1 MANDPQLDPE
11 LQRQFDAI
19 AAGTKP
25 GGGGV
30 GGLINS
36 YTSKSP
42 YALQFKAAGAKY
54 HIDPR
59 VLEAIVQN
67 ESANPNNPYGDPNA
81 QGPIIGQGPDK
92 GRKALG
98 LMQLAPS
105 TIARLGVTDP
115 FNVDQN
121 IDAAAHDLRDKLNV
135 TDVDDYTKALNGYS
149 GGGGDAY
156 KNKFSNYYKA
166 LGGDP
171 EALFNPA
178 GPQPGAGN
186 VLDTDPQ
193 IDTTLQGH
201 FDALN
206 ADMQKI
212 MASTSDDP
220 RAATPVPGWG
230 MLQQTANAALLNT
243 FPQIVGAL
251 AAGQSMLAPGK
262 SPLEI
267 AGVYNNITQ
276 GLTQAKTEYGDVNP
290 GHALMGNVL
299 GETAGQAASISAGEG
314 LLKAGGDL
322 AVRAFPILGKLA
334 PAGRMIMGTAGRD
347 ADGAS
352 GLATRVVSR
361 LLGGGRL
368 GGESGAEQY
377 FSEPDAGETLPESA
391 GRGAITGA
399 LTELGLGPIVDDVKS
414 PFRVKL
420 NPQIAAAG
428 KTLADAGID
437 IKGSQLAMKPGQA
450 FAGNV
455 TADQLG
461 QHTGANIKMINPAAT
476 NSLVNKDFIKNET
489 DRISN
494 GMSSNTAGAIYD
506 TQGQNTLSKISGD
519 ARLDL
524 DQDNSDLKKIVNTVN
539 RVDTEAGQYGFRLPP
554 NVYRTLT
561 QSDGAV
567 TDLQRSS
574 SSLVRKYGNQ
584 LRDALDDM
592 AERTALA
599 AGPHGVQALQDLR
612 TLREQYKRLQIV
624 RGSYDKN
631 TGLIDPQKLAA
642 KVDSNYPGYDTLGVH
657 NPFVELGRA
666 GSILPP
672 ANRTG
677 GLRSDNPQRSWLTP
691 IEKIIGLGAVGGDFL
706 GGLHEGLAV
715 MHEHPEKS
723 IAAGLSAAGLFAAK
737 HVRDAIANSSAYRN
751 YLLERAGM
759 GGKAPLSMRM
769 MAGRQNMLIPMMNS
783 SRLGQTY
790 LTPEQDQN
798 Q

>member
-67 ESANPNNPYGDPNA
+67 ESAKPGFIYGNPNA
-81 QGPIIGQGPDK
+81 QGEIIGQGPDK
-92 GRKALG
+92 GRRALG

-105 TIARLGVTDP
+105 TIARYGVTDP

-220 RAATPVPGWG
+220 RAETPVPGWG
-230 MLQQTANAALLNT
+230 MAQQAANAALLNT
-243 FPQIVGAL
+243 FPNIIGAL
-251 AAGQSMLAPGK
+251 GAGQSMLAGK
-262 SPLEI
+262 TPMEAAS
-267 AGVYNNITQ
+267 AYNALTQ
-276 GLTQAKTEYGDVNP
+276 GLTQAKTEYEDVNK

-314 LLKAGGDL
+314 LLQAGGQL
-322 AVRAFPILGKLA
+322 ATKAFPILGKLA
-334 PAGRMIMGTAGRD
+334 PVGRFIMGTAGRD
-347 ADGAS
+347 AEGAAGLLARVGSRAAS
-352 GLATRVVSR
+352 GARI
-361 LLGGGRL
+361 GA
-368 GGESGAEQY
+368 ESGAEQY

-399 LTELGLGPIVDDVKS
+399 FTNVGLGPIVDDVKS

-420 NPQIAAAG
+420 NPQVAAAG

-461 QHTGANIKMINPAAT
+461 QHTGANIKMINPAAN

-506 TQGQNTLSKISGD
+506 PQGQTKLAQIVGD
-519 ARLDL
+519 ARLEL
-524 DQDNSDLKKIVNTVN
+524 DQDNSDLKQIVKTVN

-554 NVYRTLT
+554 NVYRALT

-574 SSLVRKYGNQ
+574 SSLTRKYGNQ

-642 KVDSNYPGYDTLGVH
+642 KVDSNYPGYDTLGVS

-677 GLRSDNPQRSWLTP
+677 GLRADNPHRSWLTP

-715 MHEHPEKS
+715 LHEHPEKS

-783 SRLGQTY
+783 SRIGQTY